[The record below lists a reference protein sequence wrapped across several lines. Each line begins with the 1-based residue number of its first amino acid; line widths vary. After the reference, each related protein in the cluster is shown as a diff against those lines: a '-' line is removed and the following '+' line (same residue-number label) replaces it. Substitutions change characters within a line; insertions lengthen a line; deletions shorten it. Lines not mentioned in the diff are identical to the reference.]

1 MYEVS
6 EALATALEEQR
17 LYIRVTCGETVL
29 GSDQVSGV
37 RYTASCGGEGTI
49 TIGAVTAAMVNLTVI
64 GRRDWLDEIITVEV
78 GAEVSGAVQYIPL
91 GTFAIAECSKGEY
104 STELV
109 GYDAAYY
116 VMGAPYEPT
125 FSGTT
130 APTVADV
137 LADIATQCGL
147 QIAELP
153 SLASET
159 WVMPLWKFSD
169 TPVEQ
174 FLIGYTYREM
184 AGFAAALVGCNL
196 HIDRTGALGLHWFS
210 YAGSNFYT
218 DYYSG
223 SLISEGVFT
232 VGFLSCDIPVPLS
245 NGSETHRKMR
255 TGGGTTGISIQNPFM
270 RWPPMDNVWLRIGGD
285 VFHLGSISLVG
296 GLLFEPGDM
305 IGIREPGGNSYRFP
319 IQVLELT
326 IDGGCQATLRMSAQ
340 GSAETAA
347 NVTGTVAERFR
358 LVNSQIEEL
367 RGRLSS

>member
-104 STELV
+104 TTELV

-116 VMGAPYEPT
+116 VMGAEYV
-125 FSGTT
+125 
-130 APTVADV
+130 PTVAGSDETPEDATVAEV
-137 LADIATQCGL
+137 LADVASQCGL
-147 QIAELP
+147 TLATLP
-153 SLASET
+153 DRAST
-159 WVMPLWKFSD
+159 TVIRVSVFGRADLK
-169 TPVEQ
+169 
-174 FLIGYTYREM
+174 GYTCREM
-184 AGFAAALVGCNL
+184 AGIVAALVGCNVCV
-196 HIDRTGALGLHWFS
+196 DRIGELTLRWFA
-210 YAGSNFYT
+210 YAGSSSLT

-223 SLISEGVFT
+223 SLVLDKEFRLGFIACT
-232 VGFLSCDIPVPLS
+232 VPVRS
-245 NGSETHRKMR
+245 TVESITSR
-255 TGGGTTGISIQNPFM
+255 TIRVGHGTTGFSIQSPYM
-270 RWPPMDNVWLRIGGD
+270 TQTILDEIWLYIGGWL
-285 VFHLGSISLVG
+285 FNPGSISLIG

>member
-64 GRRDWLDEIITVEV
+64 GRRDWLDEIITLEV
-78 GAEVSGAVQYIPL
+78 GAEASGAIQYIPL

-104 STELV
+104 TTELV

-116 VMGAPYEPT
+116 VMGAEYV
-125 FSGTT
+125 
-130 APTVADV
+130 PTVTEGATIAEILEDV
-137 LADIATQCGL
+137 AEQCGL
-147 QIAELP
+147 TLAPLP
-153 SLASET
+153 SRRAVSHQNLYDYSVT
-159 WVMPLWKFSD
+159 GDDL
-169 TPVEQ
+169 T
-174 FLIGYTYREM
+174 GYTCREM
-184 AGFAAALVGCNL
+184 AGIIAALVGCNVL
-196 HIDRTGALGLHWFS
+196 IDRAGELALRWFA
-210 YAGSNFYT
+210 YAGSSFLT

-223 SLISEGVFT
+223 SLVLDKEFRLGFIACT
-232 VGFLSCDIPVPLS
+232 VPVRS
-245 NGSETHRKMR
+245 TVESITSR
-255 TGGGTTGISIQNPFM
+255 TIRVGHGTTGFSIQSPYM
-270 RWPPMDNVWLRIGGD
+270 TQTILDEVWLYIGGRL
-285 VFHLGSISLVG
+285 FNPGSISLIG